1 MDTNWTKGQL
11 QAKGKL
17 LSNLD
22 SNGIVTVLYGA
33 HGVGKSAVVSA
44 ARKHLEKQ
52 GGAKV
57 FSARCTEWSRHQNYR
72 ALEVGLTNAIARS
85 SKPKFGA
92 LATNAAK
99 DIPFVGHSTSAALA
113 VLLANSVHK
122 SGAESRVVLPQK
134 LEELLAILNRET
146 GKGKAVVVFEEAQW
160 LDQET
165 LAMITM
171 AKSERLSQD
180 FPCLQRTKFIL
191 SLSHEFLEF
200 PFEQYCADIKVE
212 KGDTIKVHSL
222 EKAEF
227 DRIWSDTAPNVILPD
242 DVSDK
247 IFSVSNGS
255 INLVRHVATYL
266 AASPGVSQQGV
277 DLAQDLIET
286 AIDFQLGEI
295 GEQGSRLGSL
305 LEKAALIGFDFS
317 IAELVCLSG
326 SKIDDVKSGLAMAE
340 EQKVLQSFGSVFS
353 FTDTLLHSIFER
365 RAGLEGKLNHR
376 KFAECIRAIRPHE
389 YEARGVHALK
399 AGQIDDGAELLA
411 LAVLRSYRLG
421 EPINHELDAAIRSSC
436 PDIVPFYD
444 CLCAAFNSYNR
455 GEFDDAVRTCEQV
468 TICSYERLSA
478 EANLLLARVG
488 ATTIGHLGRSE
499 IEKRLKLALS
509 FIDTEEIDLLFRAR
523 LIEIVYCA
531 YEDRIDEARILAG
544 QLSKLLKGRSRFD
557 PQSNFLLQVLRCNS
571 DMYYADEIARSELSL
586 AAQNLVPDGVSSVTN
601 PTAAYVVLT
610 NVVGNALQCGRI
622 AEAQQRAKIAD
633 EVVWAHPGVRFP
645 RLDMLVSNQL
655 VSEWFCRSGDQRN
668 ILEQYEL
675 LADRYSSSGDIWILK
690 SNLSAMYLSYSML
703 DKAALVL
710 ENERSKMLDA
720 EEDAYFTYFFRNNL
734 AALQYDRGDVTQ
746 AKTTF
751 LSLAHLPSK
760 LPYSVRQFLTLR
772 HEVIT
777 HTLESKED
785 RSACWDDLPK
795 EKLEGKLGL
804 TYKFFGRGLLFSDLQ
819 FWGEL

>member
-11 QAKGKL
+11 RAKSKL
-17 LSNLD
+17 LSNLG
-22 SNGIVTVLYGA
+22 SNSVIAVLHGA
-33 HGVGKSAVVSA
+33 QGVGKSAVVSA
-44 ARKHLEKQ
+44 VREDLEKK
-52 GGAKV
+52 GGTKV

-72 ALEVGLTNAIARS
+72 ALEVGLTNAIAKFA
-85 SKPKFGA
+85 KPKLGA

-113 VLLANSVHK
+113 VLLANSDHK
-122 SGAESRVVLPQK
+122 SGSESRIALPQK

-146 GKGKAVVVFEEAQW
+146 GKGNAVVVFEEAQW
-160 LDQET
+160 LDKET
-165 LAMITM
+165 LTLITM
-171 AKSERLSQD
+171 AKSDRLSQD

-191 SLSHEFLEF
+191 SSTHEFLDI
-200 PFEQYCADIKVE
+200 PFEQFCADIEVD
-212 KGDTIKVHSL
+212 KGDTIRVDSL

-227 DRIWSDTAPNVILPD
+227 DRIWSEIAPNVFLPED
-242 DVSDK
+242 ISDK
-247 IFSVSNGS
+247 VFSVSNGS
-255 INLVRHVATYL
+255 VNLVRHVAKYL
-266 AASPGVSQQGV
+266 AALPDGSQQGV

-286 AIDFQLGEI
+286 AINFQFGET
-295 GEQGSRLGSL
+295 GESGSRLGCL

-340 EQKVLQSFGSVFS
+340 EQNVLQGSGGVFR
-353 FTDTLLHSIFER
+353 FTDALLHSIFER
-365 RAGLEGKLNHR
+365 RAGLEGKQNHR

-389 YEARGVHALK
+389 YEVRGVHALK
-399 AGQIDDGAELLA
+399 SGQIDDGAELLA
-411 LAVLRSYRLG
+411 LAVLRSLRLG
-421 EPINHELDAAIRSSC
+421 EPINLELDAAIRSSC

-455 GEFDDAVRTCEQV
+455 GDFDDAVRTCEQV

-488 ATTIGHLGRSE
+488 ATTIGHLDRSE

-509 FIDTEEIDLLFRAR
+509 FIDKEEIDLLFRAR
-523 LIEIVYCA
+523 AIEIVYCA
-531 YEDRIDEARILAG
+531 YEDRIDEARMLAG
-544 QLSKLLKGRSRFD
+544 QLSKLLRGRCSFD

-586 AAQNLVPDGVSSVTN
+586 AAQNLVPDGVSSVTS
-601 PTAAYVVLT
+601 PTAAYVALT
-610 NVVGNALQCGRI
+610 NLVGNALQCGRVE
-622 AEAQQRAKIAD
+622 EAQQKAKIAD
-633 EVVWAHPGVRFP
+633 EVVGAHPGVKFP

-655 VSEWFCRSGDQRN
+655 VSEWFCRPGDQKS
-668 ILEQYEL
+668 ILAQYEHL
-675 LADRYSSSGDIWILK
+675 VDRYSNSGDIWILQ

-710 ENERSKMLDA
+710 ENDGSKRLAA
-720 EEDAYFTYFFRNNL
+720 EEDAYFTYFFGNNL
-734 AALQYDRGDVTQ
+734 AALQFDRGDIAQ

-751 LSLAHLPSK
+751 LSLAHLPLK

-777 HTLESKED
+777 HALECKED
-785 RSACWDDLPK
+785 PCVCWDDLPK
-795 EKLEGKLGL
+795 EELEGKLGL
-804 TYKFFGRGLLFSDLQ
+804 TFRFFGRGLLFSDLQ